1 MGAPLSFWAPDRY
14 RSSRPPPASERER
27 NRELATGC
35 PHLELYDPGFHA
47 DHHAAYARM
56 REEHGPVVPVML
68 EPGVEGRLVVDYA
81 LITAW
86 CRDERTFSRDA
97 RRWKDWREGRI
108 PDDSSLLGMMGHRPN
123 ALFSDGEEH
132 RRVRRAMVDS
142 LAPFE
147 PGKVGAQARAVA
159 ERLVDGFCARGE
171 AELMEEFA
179 RPLPLLVMNDMFG
192 MDASSGRR
200 FFTALRDMWDGVDA
214 ERANAELESV
224 LSAHIDR
231 KRAHPG
237 EDVTSALM
245 RHRAGLS
252 DEEVLQHL
260 VLMVG
265 AGHEPS
271 ASLLSNAVRVLL
283 TDRALSE
290 DLAGARTGI
299 GEAIDRVMWSAPPVT
314 NYPVMYPVRDVEVPG
329 GGTLPEGTPVL
340 LGFAAA
346 NRFLAEEY
354 AQRLEDAP
362 NRAHLAW
369 GVGAH
374 RCPAK
379 DIATAIAVAGIEV
392 LLRRL
397 PRLRLGTAPE
407 ELSWRISPFAH
418 ALTRL
423 PVAFDPQTPVEEGT
437 PWTPSDS
444 SPETSTPKPPGSAR
458 PEPSSLS
465 NFLVRL
471 LRGR

>member
-1 MGAPLSFWAPDRY
+1 M
-14 RSSRPPPASERER
+14 
-27 NRELATGC
+27 ATGH
-35 PHLELYDPGFHA
+35 PPLELYDPGFHA

-56 REEHGPVVPVML
+56 RKEHGPVVPVML

-97 RRWKDWREGRI
+97 RRWRDWREGRI

-142 LAPFE
+142 LSPFE
-147 PGKVGAQARAVA
+147 PGRVGAEARSVA
-159 ERLVDGFCARGE
+159 ERLVDGFCERGE

-179 RPLPLLVMNDMFG
+179 RPLPLLVMNGMFG
-192 MDASSGRR
+192 MDQESGRR

-214 ERANAELESV
+214 ERANAELERV

-231 KRAHPG
+231 KRDHPG
-237 EDVTSALM
+237 DDITSTLM
-245 RHRAGLS
+245 RHRAGLT

-271 ASLLSNAVRVLL
+271 AALLSNSVRVLL
-283 TDRALSE
+283 TDRALGD

-299 GEAIDRVMWSAPPVT
+299 DEAIERVMWSAPPVT

-329 GGTLPEGTPVL
+329 GSVVPEGTPVL

-346 NRFLAEEY
+346 NRFLSEEY
-354 AQRLEDAP
+354 ADRMDDAP

-392 LLRRL
+392 LVRRL
-397 PRLRLGTAPE
+397 PGLRLGVAPD
-407 ELSWRISPFAH
+407 ELSWRVSPFAH

-423 PVAFDPQTPVEEGT
+423 PVAFTPQDPEEEGT

-444 SPETSTPKPPGSAR
+444 VPETSTPKR
-458 PEPSSLS
+458 PSSERPAQSSLS